1 MSVPTVTVALMT
13 QTPRL
18 SLPRVADRVGVL
30 TFEHAHLTKRDHI
43 VVAQTKN
50 GDLEIPTA
58 TLTAILA
65 GPGTSITHDA
75 AALLA
80 DNGVTV
86 CWTGSGAIRAYAT
99 ITPLAIQANLLHTQ
113 VQRWADHDLRLASA
127 AIAYHRRFTDADTA
141 ETASFTALRT
151 AEGRRVKNLYRHYSS
166 VYGIPWTGRKAQ
178 WAHGDPL
185 NQAITAT
192 YHCFYGAAANVI
204 AALGCH
210 HALGFIHTGK
220 QDAFVYDIADIHKI
234 NTGLPLAFR
243 IAADGGSECD
253 VRTEV
258 NVELRRS
265 RILATMVE
273 DLYAILGLTKPDIDL
288 LYTDDLY
295 LYDPERLQPARTN
308 YDTADF

>member
-1 MSVPTVTVALMT
+1 MPR
-13 QTPRL
+13 TPRI
-18 SLPRVADRVGVL
+18 SLPKVADRVGVL
-30 TFEHAHLTKRDHI
+30 TFEHAHLAKRDHI
-43 VVAQTKN
+43 VVAQTKT

-86 CWTGSGAIRAYAT
+86 CWTGSGAIRSYST
-99 ITPLAIQANLLHTQ
+99 ITPLAIQADLLHTQ
-113 VQRWADHDLRLASA
+113 IQRWADPEKRLASA
-127 AIAYHRRFTDADTA
+127 VVAYHRRFVDAAPA
-141 ETASFTALRT
+141 ETTSFTALRA
-151 AEGRRVKNLYRHYSS
+151 AEGRRVKSLYHHYSA
-166 VYGIPWTGRKAQ
+166 VYGLPWTGRKAQ
-178 WAHGDPL
+178 WAQGDPL

-243 IAADGGSECD
+243 IAADGGTERD
-253 VRTEV
+253 VRTET
-258 NVELRRS
+258 NNELRRN
-265 RILATMVE
+265 RILAAMVE
-273 DLYAILGLTKPDIDL
+273 DLYTILGLTKPDVDL

-295 LYDPERLQPARTN
+295 LYDPDKPQPARTN
-308 YDTADF
+308 YSIDATF